1 MLEEH
6 QNDAR
11 PRGRRRVAVTL
22 VAALLAALLPAV
34 APPEVVAI
42 ARAVLSAS

>member
-1 MLEEH
+1 MFEDP

-11 PRGRRRVAVTL
+11 PRVRRRVAVTL
-22 VAALLAALLPAV
+22 VAALLAALLPVV

-42 ARAVLSAS
+42 AREVLSAL